1 MSKGQQFDMSDFI
14 KNSDGTF
21 SKRKTVEQPREVK
34 LKQQGYDDPRLNNV
48 SLNKSFVE
56 HKPKRQTRELLQNQL
71 WIENNKSFGLCC
83 QQLGISPQY
92 IIDMPPF
99 PAPRMSRSDQWK
111 TDPNHKDPKKRQRV
125 CVTRYWANKNRL
137 MEICAKSGYNLTP
150 VLNIAFFVEMPESWS
165 MKKKREMLF
174 TKHQQRPDR
183 DNYLKAFQ
191 DSFPFDDGFV
201 WDGRSLKV
209 WSDKPM
215 IVIF

>member
-1 MSKGQQFDMSDFI
+1 MSKTQFDMSNFTP
-14 KNSDGTF
+14 NPDGSF
-21 SKRKTVEQPREVK
+21 SKRKTVEQPRERKEWIEPAPKKAPPV
-34 LKQQGYDDPRLNNV
+34 
-48 SLNKSFVE
+48 
-56 HKPKRQTRELLQNQL
+56 KRQTREVLQNQML
-71 WIENNKSFGLCC
+71 AEGNKSFGLCC
-83 QQLGISPQY
+83 QELKITPQY

-99 PAPRMSRSDQWK
+99 PAPRMSSSDKWK
-111 TDPNHKDPKKRQRV
+111 TNPEHPDPEKRQRV
-125 CVTRYWANKNRL
+125 CVTRYWANKKRL

-150 VLNIAFFVEMPESWS
+150 VFNIAFFVEMPESWS
-165 MKKKREMLF
+165 IKKKREKLF

-201 WDGRSLKV
+201 WDGRTLKV